1 MSMKFKIDVLT
12 ELKNK
17 GYTTYIIRKDKL
29 LSESTVQKLRN
40 GLPVSWENIET
51 VCKLLQC
58 QPGDILEYIEDK
70 GGDIE

>member
-1 MSMKFKIDVLT
+1 MKFKIDVLT